1 VLRRQK
7 VCSPSGC
14 LSAWPALLAANS
26 LVHAAA
32 RTRARP
38 PPPPPPTP
46 PPTPTTAALGK
57 RHAVTKAL
65 DRLTV
70 QVFHLEVCDWVW
82 WWRWWRCCVCVW
94 RFAGIMDSAR
104 PQLAQSAAG

>member
-38 PPPPPPTP
+38 PPPPPTH
-46 PPTPTTAALGK
+46 PPTHPHHRSPGQAPRCDQGAGPTDGSGVPS
-57 RHAVTKAL
+57 RGV
-65 DRLTV
+65 
-70 QVFHLEVCDWVW
+70 
-82 WWRWWRCCVCVW
+82 
-94 RFAGIMDSAR
+94 
-104 PQLAQSAAG
+104 

>member
-1 VLRRQK
+1 LTTLLILLLYSVPFK
-7 VCSPSGC
+7 EAFGC
-14 LSAWPALLAANS
+14 ALLAFYP
-26 LVHAAA
+26 HIG
-32 RTRARP
+32 
-38 PPPPPPTP
+38 
-46 PPTPTTAALGK
+46 ALGK